1 MTERKSVDWEAIE
14 REYRAGQCSVAEIGR
29 RFGISHPAILKR
41 AKRDGWTR
49 NLAAKVREA
58 VTAKLV
64 TSEVTGAAGQRET
77 IEAAAARVVQVIREH
92 RTSIGRAQRLVKAL
106 FGELEEATEN
116 RDEIDEAIEAE
127 SRDEDKGKRRA
138 MMLRAV
144 ALPSRSGVIVN
155 LSGALKTLVA
165 LERQAFGLDA
175 EVPTGNYTISDRP
188 MSDDEWSNR
197 CTSPD

>member
-1 MTERKSVDWEAIE
+1 MIERKSVDWEAIE
-14 REYRAGQCSVAEIGR
+14 REYRAGQCSVAKIGR

-77 IEAAAARVVQVIREH
+77 IEAAAARVVQVVREH
-92 RTSIGRAQRLVKAL
+92 RTSIGRAQRLVDAL
-106 FGELEEATEN
+106 FGELEEATGN
-116 RDEIDEAIEAE
+116 RDEIEEAIEAE
-127 SRDEDKGKRRA
+127 RRDEDKGKRRAYDASSKRRA

-144 ALPSRSGVIVN
+144 ALPSRSAVIVN
-155 LSGALKTLVA
+155 LSGALRTLS
-165 LERQAFGLDA
+165 R
-175 EVPTGNYTISDRP
+175 PTAASVR
-188 MSDDEWSNR
+188 SR
-197 CTSPD
+197 RRSPDGKLHDFRSADEQ

>member
-1 MTERKSVDWEAIE
+1 VNSNTLKSNFGAAEGSAVAVSLPRAWLRRRLAFQFGCQAALPT
-14 REYRAGQCSVAEIGR
+14 RAGPKR
-29 RFGISHPAILKR
+29 R
-41 AKRDGWTR
+41 
-49 NLAAKVREA
+49 
-58 VTAKLV
+58 
-64 TSEVTGAAGQRET
+64 AAG
-77 IEAAAARVVQVIREH
+77 H

-127 SRDEDKGKRRA
+127 RRDEDKGKRRA

-188 MSDDEWSNR
+188 MSNDEWADR
-197 CTSPD
+197 YTTPE